1 MAICYVDGNFVPAEE
16 AVLPVSDLIILRGYG
31 VFDFLRTY
39 RGKPFHLEAHV
50 RRLQNSA
57 RLIGL
62 SCPWSLAELKELVT
76 RTLQQNDGPEFS
88 IRLLITG
95 GDSDDSITPGEK
107 PRLLI
112 MVTPLKTFPGAWYRD
127 GVKIITTNVMRSNP
141 GAKSSD
147 YIRGILALNDAQRVG
162 AIESVYVDDQERVL
176 EGTTSNIFA
185 VINGELVTPPDNILP
200 GVTRDVT
207 MTIAEP
213 VAKPQLRP
221 MTRQELYQADEVF
234 LSSSNKE
241 IMPVIQVDGE
251 IIANGQPGVMTKRI
265 MELFSAYTENFAQ
278 QKQ

>member
-1 MAICYVDGNFVPAEE
+1 MAIYYVDGNFVPAEE
-16 AVLPVSDLIILRGYG
+16 AFLPVSDLIILRGYG

-39 RGKPFHLEAHV
+39 RGKPFHLEAHI

-62 SCPWSLAELKELVT
+62 SCPWSLAELKDLVT
-76 RTLQQNDGPEFS
+76 RTLQQNDGPEFT
-88 IRLLITG
+88 IRLLISG

-112 MVTPLKTFPGAWYRD
+112 MVTPLKTFPDAWYRD
-127 GVKIITTNVMRSNP
+127 GVKITTTNVMRSIP
-141 GAKSSD
+141 GAKSID

-207 MTIAEP
+207 LAI
-213 VAKPQLRP
+213 AKPIARTQLRSVA
-221 MTRQELYQADEVF
+221 RQELYQADEVF

-241 IMPVIQVDGE
+241 ILPVSQVDGKM
-251 IIANGQPGVMTKRI
+251 IANGQPGVMTKRI
-265 MELFSAYTENFAQ
+265 MELFSTYTEKFAQ
-278 QKQ
+278 EK